1 MSANKKP
8 RKAYRPRPKTP
19 DTMVLALSRAAVPPK
34 ADREEVLG
42 VLRSAIKAL
51 REGVATETQ
60 WAIAAGAVTVALAI
74 EHQGIV
80 RGLMEHLQAA
90 GRALDGIHARAMH
103 EGGGQWV
110 RATLYYQELDAL
122 ATFLDLHAF
131 QLDKLGRAEF
141 LKAIDKAQ
149 QRVITQGGTATV
161 VRDLERLA
169 A

>member
-8 RKAYRPRPKTP
+8 RKAYRPRAVTA
-19 DTMVLALSRAAVPPK
+19 DTMALALSLAAKPAA
-34 ADREEVLG
+34 ADRAEVLDI
-42 VLRSAIKAL
+42 LRSAIKAL
-51 REGVATETQ
+51 REGVATEQQ

-74 EHQGIV
+74 ERQGVV
-80 RGLMEHLQAA
+80 RGLLEHLQAA
-90 GRALDGIHARAMH
+90 GRALEGIHSRAMH
-103 EGGGQWV
+103 QGCGQWV

-131 QLDKLGRAEF
+131 QLDHLGRAEF
-141 LKAIDKAQ
+141 LAAIDKAQ
-149 QRVITQGGTATV
+149 QRVITQGDNATV